1 MTVTDAPRPGFR
13 LNGWHV
19 LAIVTGFFAVV
30 IAVDTGFA
38 VLAVK
43 TFPGEVSA
51 TPYEDGLAYNRSYQQ
66 LRAQERLGWRATA
79 AAEPGAVALEVRDR
93 DGKPVAGLSVTGE
106 LQHPAT
112 EAGRLVLAFRETQP
126 GRYLARPGARHGAW
140 DFTATAVGKSG
151 ARFVADRRLTWP

>member
-1 MTVTDAPRPGFR
+1 MTIPAAQRPGFR
-13 LNGWHV
+13 LTGWHV
-19 LAIVTGFFAVV
+19 LAIAVV
-30 IAVDTGFA
+30 IAVDAGFV

-79 AAEPGAVALEVRDR
+79 AAEPGAVAVEMRDR
-93 DGKPVAGLSVTGE
+93 TGRPLTGLAMTGQ

-112 EAGRLVLAFRETQP
+112 EAGRLTLAFRETQA
-126 GRYLARPGARHGAW
+126 GRYVAHPGELTGAW
-140 DFTATAVGKSG
+140 DLTAHAVSPAGE
-151 ARFVADRRLTWP
+151 RFKAERRLTWH